1 MSIVTGNNIMNSEQI
16 LLEKM
21 NSIPLELNPLVK
33 SNRILEWEKCEYR
46 IPPFSIDLN
55 MGG

>member
-21 NSIPLELNPLVK
+21 NSIPLELNPLIK
-33 SNRILEWEKCEYR
+33 SNRILE
-46 IPPFSIDLN
+46 
-55 MGG
+55 